1 MQRTLASA
9 GVSAFS
15 RMQCTSSSDCFLSR
29 GFRCTD
35 ADQQTTV
42 APTKNHNHTHHNRHT
57 TTTQTT
63 PQLPQRRLSARHTT
77 IFFSVHAHSKM
88 GTASPAKSLHGR
100 FRQKMSDSFSSH
112 GLKIILL
119 RPRQVNG
126 RRKACPSKP
135 AEAGYNHRMGLRLG
149 CARVHYSVGWF
160 EAWPCCRG
168 LPPSGCGAA
177 ACADCSPCCWAKACA
192 CICAGGMAPCTL
204 RKPAIC
210 AVICPIC
217 GDIDCIT
224 CTVRMVEINE

>member
-1 MQRTLASA
+1 MQRILASA

-42 APTKNHNHTHHNRHT
+42 APTKITTTPTTIATQLQHKPHHNCHSDACRHV
-57 TTTQTT
+57 TQ
-63 PQLPQRRLSARHTT
+63 PY
-77 IFFSVHAHSKM
+77 FFPVHAHSKM